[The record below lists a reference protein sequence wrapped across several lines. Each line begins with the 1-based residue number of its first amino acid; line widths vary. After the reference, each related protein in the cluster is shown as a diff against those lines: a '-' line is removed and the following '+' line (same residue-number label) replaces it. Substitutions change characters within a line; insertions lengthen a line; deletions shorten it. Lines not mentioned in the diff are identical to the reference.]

1 MPCLHTLSRPPAR
14 TSAPE
19 VASRPRRSE
28 DEALGELYQQVSS
41 RSGLAPPP
49 EAFDALAAYPS
60 RPLWPCAAACGP
72 PLGFPFPLGLSS
84 ACTPSGLQL
93 LRSLATF
100 ESVHHQSAASPLAP
114 SSGAHVH
121 AHSIA
126 PRSDPGRPAG
136 LMIATLSRLITHG
149 RLCGPCIIS
158 VLSARAGRLP
168 QTRATA
174 PARRQRRRESRRRC
188 PASPSESVR

>member
-84 ACTPSGLQL
+84 ACTPSQAYSFSGPSLLLSPYIISRLLPL
-93 LRSLATF
+93 LRHQAERTF
-100 ESVHHQSAASPLAP
+100 TRTQS
-114 SSGAHVH
+114 
-121 AHSIA
+121 
-126 PRSDPGRPAG
+126 RQE
-136 LMIATLSRLITHG
+136 ATLADPRD
-149 RLCGPCIIS
+149 
-158 VLSARAGRLP
+158 
-168 QTRATA
+168 
-174 PARRQRRRESRRRC
+174 
-188 PASPSESVR
+188 

>member
-1 MPCLHTLSRPPAR
+1 MAVRCRLWPSARLPLPP
-14 TSAPE
+14 
-19 VASRPRRSE
+19 
-28 DEALGELYQQVSS
+28 
-41 RSGLAPPP
+41 
-49 EAFDALAAYPS
+49 
-60 RPLWPCAAACGP
+60 RPLKRMHT
-72 PLGFPFPLGLSS
+72 F
-84 ACTPSGLQL
+84 SGRQL

-158 VLSARAGRLP
+158 VLSGPCGSTPPDTRDGAGPPTAAARIASALP
-168 QTRATA
+168 RFPLRVRPMNHETPKTPRRRRVR
-174 PARRQRRRESRRRC
+174 ARRRRRRRTRRPAVSAEYTGHSAASNSEAWSR
-188 PASPSESVR
+188 PAHQ